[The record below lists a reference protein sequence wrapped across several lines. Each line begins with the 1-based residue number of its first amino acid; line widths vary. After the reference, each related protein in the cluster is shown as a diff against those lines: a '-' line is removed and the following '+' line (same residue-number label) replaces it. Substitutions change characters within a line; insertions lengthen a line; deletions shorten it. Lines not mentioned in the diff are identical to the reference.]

1 MSSNHSL
8 SPLIKSLTLLEISR
22 HKKELG
28 VKPTPWQ
35 EQLAALEQQNK
46 TDKNLF
52 VHFSDYPRMGLYLK
66 NQYKTP
72 IGFYA
77 YFLDRKKMMRFAT
90 SRPSAVV
97 IRPKPTARLLDFMT
111 YSAENLK
118 QDVEKLAAWG
128 FSQKMIEYARR
139 GARDN
144 QNLHG
149 SMIWNITRLLAGADS
164 VDPDFQPAAP
174 KKDRG
179 GGPTGK
185 WSYLLWKVL
194 GYDGVVDD
202 GFQIIHHLEPNQA
215 VFFNTTQVEIVS
227 VVEKKDESSI
237 LDAPKGSILSLFEK
251 DKKLLDFQGSDFRNM
266 VNKQI
271 LKAIGFSENN
281 MIIEGVDFSGSDFTG
296 ANLQRINFINCRF
309 AKADLSKI
317 ELYKSLFT
325 RCLLG
330 GAKIRE
336 AKMDNCGF
344 VQCVLNSADL
354 FATNL
359 RNSRFSG
366 VHLRNAYLQD
376 VDFFG
381 AAFYDVDF
389 TGSNLEDAIGLR
401 EATFDAK
408 TKLPKGFDL
417 ATRKMIAVP

>member
-1 MSSNHSL
+1 MSSSNSL
-8 SPLIKSLTLLEISR
+8 SPLIRSLTLLEISR
-22 HKKELG
+22 HMRELG

-77 YFLDRKKMMRFAT
+77 YFLDRKKIMKFAIN
-90 SRPSAVV
+90 RPYAVV

-118 QDVEKLAAWG
+118 QDVEKLVTWG
-128 FSQKMIEYARR
+128 FSQKAIEYARR

-164 VDPDFQPAAP
+164 ADPDFQPEQ

-194 GYDGVVDD
+194 GYVGVVDD

-215 VFFNTTQVEIVS
+215 VFFNTAQVEIVS
-227 VVEKKDESSI
+227 VVEKNNKPSI
-237 LDAPKGSILSLFEK
+237 LDAPKGHITSLFEK

-266 VNKQI
+266 ENKQI
-271 LKAIGFSENN
+271 LKTIGLSEKN
-281 MIIEGVDFSGSDFTG
+281 MIIEDVDFSGSDFTG

-309 AKADLSKI
+309 AKANLSKI
-317 ELYKSLFT
+317 QLFKGLFT
-325 RCLLG
+325 RCQLG

-336 AKMDNCGF
+336 AKMDACGF
-344 VQCVLNSADL
+344 VQCVLNSVDL
-354 FATNL
+354 FATSL
-359 RNSRFSG
+359 KHSSFSG
-366 VHLRNAYLQD
+366 VHMRNAYLQD

>member
-90 SRPSAVV
+90 SRPYAVV

-128 FSQKMIEYARR
+128 FSQKAIEYARR

-164 VDPDFQPAAP
+164 ADPDFQ
-174 KKDRG
+174 KDRG

-185 WSYLLWKVL
+185 WSYILWKVL

-215 VFFNTTQVEIVS
+215 VFFNTAQVEVVS
-227 VVEKKDESSI
+227 VVDKKNKPSI
-237 LDAPKGSILSLFEK
+237 LDTPKGSIVSLFEK
-251 DKKLLDFQGSDFRNM
+251 DKKLIDFQGTDFRNM
-266 VNKQI
+266 ENKQI
-271 LKAIGFSENN
+271 LKTIGLSEKS
-281 MIIEGVDFSGSDFTG
+281 MIIEDMDFSGSDFTG

-309 AKADLSKI
+309 AKANLSKI
-317 ELYKSLFT
+317 QLYKGLFT

-336 AKMDNCGF
+336 AKMDDCGF
-344 VQCVLNSADL
+344 VQCVVNSADL
-354 FATNL
+354 FSTSL
-359 RNSRFSG
+359 KHSRFSG
-366 VHLRNAYLQD
+366 VHMRNAYLQD

-389 TGSNLEDAIGLR
+389 TGSNLEDAIGLH

-417 ATRKMIAVP
+417 ATRK